1 MNSQEYAKGLMHG
14 HSVWMHDFSFIFLP
28 KSYHMTSEE
37 VLQHT
42 RYVDYFKYTNVFCN
56 FDASIPAHCNSMKK
70 NLENSHFV
78 FVFIERKSQTGLE
91 QDKEISEFIFSVDKQ
106 QNRHTCCNSA
116 FRQLRSAKEGFTE
129 ASLGLLAN
137 QRRRQLLTGLL
148 KSLRTIKTLVITS
161 STLLMAKQRV
171 SVLCAC

>member
-1 MNSQEYAKGLMHG
+1 MVTVCGCMIFHLFFSQKARRTR
-14 HSVWMHDFSFIFLP
+14 I
-28 KSYHMTSEE
+28 
-37 VLQHT
+37 QHT
-42 RYVDYFKYTNVFCN
+42 SCVDYFKYTNVVCP
-56 FDASIPAHCNSMKK
+56 FDASIPAHCNSLK
-70 NLENSHFV
+70 NSHFV
-78 FVFIERKSQTGLE
+78 FVFIERKSRTGLE
-91 QDKEISEFIFSVDKQ
+91 HHEEISKFIFSFDKQ
-106 QNRHTCCNSA
+106 QNRHKCCNSA

-148 KSLRTIKTLVITS
+148 KSLRTIKTLVITL